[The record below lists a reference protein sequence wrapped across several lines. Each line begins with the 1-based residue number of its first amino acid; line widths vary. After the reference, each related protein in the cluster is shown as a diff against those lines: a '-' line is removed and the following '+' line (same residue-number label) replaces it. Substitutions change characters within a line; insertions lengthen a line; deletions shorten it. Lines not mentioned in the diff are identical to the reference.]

1 MHKPS
6 RPHVPLFKRYPLLQ
20 RKIPWTSLADLPTPV
35 ERSTAMEQK
44 HRRLTRTTTSSSRG
58 SGGDR
63 GCNICIYVKR
73 DDQTASIYGGSKVR
87 KLEHL
92 LADAVLQQ
100 RQWVVAWGG
109 AGSHQAVATALF
121 GSKMDLKVALLLVP
135 QKPITLEVANNV
147 LVDLVHA
154 AEVQLVPHSLNSGG
168 IESRIADDARTA
180 SPPQST
186 ASTSLTSPCVCQ
198 NITVSTPL
206 PTSLTPPP
214 PQSQPPLPPPP
225 PLLPP
230 PSPLVALLDVCSNM
244 AANALAV

>member
-44 HRRLTRTTTSSSRG
+44 HRRLTRTTSSSSRG
-58 SGGDR
+58 SGGGR

-73 DDQTASIYGGSKVR
+73 DDKTASIYGGSKVR

-92 LADAVLQQ
+92 LADAVVQQ

-147 LVDLVHA
+147 R
-154 AEVQLVPHSLNSGG
+154 PNTG
-168 IESRIADDARTA
+168 
-180 SPPQST
+180 
-186 ASTSLTSPCVCQ
+186 
-198 NITVSTPL
+198 
-206 PTSLTPPP
+206 
-214 PQSQPPLPPPP
+214 
-225 PLLPP
+225 
-230 PSPLVALLDVCSNM
+230 
-244 AANALAV
+244 